1 MDAIDYLRS
10 LGALA
15 LVLAMLMGAAYALRL
30 WGHRLPGMGH
40 TAPGAESRL
49 AVVSTRMVDARHKL
63 VLVRRDAVEHLL
75 LIGPQ
80 GATLVESGIPAPAR
94 PDALTSDNTK

>member
-1 MDAIDYLRS
+1 MDAIDYFRS

-15 LVLAMLMGAAYALRL
+15 LVLAMLMGAAYALRR

-40 TAPGAESRL
+40 TAPGAENRL
-49 AVVSTRMVDARHKL
+49 AVVSTRIVDARHKL

-80 GATLVESGIPAPAR
+80 GTTLVEARIPAASPS
-94 PDALTSDNTK
+94 DAFTSNKAQ